1 MKKFLILFF
10 ISFGTFAQVIST
22 DKANPTKTD
31 FYTLGDKVYIKPK
44 GKVISELQKNK
55 ASTFDLY
62 NKKDSLNF
70 DTYSFSLSNNGTD
83 AGQSLTLGYVK
94 AIPTDTVTYSN
105 ILKIKDGFVGVG
117 GTPTVPLHVISA
129 TKGSI
134 PAPVMTTTQINAIAS
149 PTAGMQVYNSTLGAM
164 CFYDGTG
171 WKKVTHS
178 AM

>member
-55 ASTFDLY
+55 ASIFELY
-62 NKKDSLNF
+62 SKKDSINF
-70 DTYSFSLSNNGTD
+70 DTYKFSFSNNGD
-83 AGQSLTLGYVK
+83 SLGQSLTLGYVK
-94 AIPTDTVTYSN
+94 AIPTDTVTYTN
-105 ILKIKDGFVGVG
+105 ILKVKDGFVGVG
-117 GTPTVPLHVISA
+117 GTPTVAFQVFG

-134 PAPVMTTTQINAIAS
+134 PAPIKTTTEINAIAS
-149 PTAGMQVYNSTLGAM
+149 PTQGMLVYNSTLGTY

-171 WKKVTHS
+171 WKKVSHTG
-178 AM
+178 M